1 MSLEKLRKLKCI
13 TDDILKDEKEQE
25 FISTGVG
32 TLNILFGG
40 AVDRGIPKG
49 KISMIAADSS

>member
-32 TLNILFGG
+32 TLNILVG
-40 AVDRGIPKG
+40 
-49 KISMIAADSS
+49 